1 MRWKY
6 HTADSFCAGR
16 ELSVHLLRTI
26 EIFLRSSGVPATRFG
41 RDAINDPRF
50 VFDLR
55 RGREPGPKTVARIV
69 DFLED
74 AQ

>member
-1 MRWKY
+1 MHWKN
-6 HTADSFCAGR
+6 HLAESFYAGR
-16 ELSVHLLRTI
+16 EFSVHLLRTI
-26 EIFLRSSGVPATRFG
+26 EVFLRSSGVPATRFG

-55 RGREPGPKTVARIV
+55 KGREPGPKTVARIV

-74 AQ
+74 AR

>member
-1 MRWKY
+1 M
-6 HTADSFCAGR
+6 AESFCAG
-16 ELSVHLLRTI
+16 EEFSVHLLRTI

-55 RGREPGPKTVARIV
+55 RGREPGPKTIARIV

-74 AQ
+74 AR